1 MKTKIF
7 IVILGLSIPVKQY
20 AQTAI
25 NRTVPI
31 QKGQTLDMHF
41 DYPELIKVTTWDQN
55 EISIQGEV
63 SINGGEN
70 DDAFTLETSTT
81 GNVVRIR
88 SEINDMKSLPQRVT
102 LTRDGQKIMF
112 RNKTEWQKYRA
123 ENGGNYNSVSFGPEI
138 DITIEIKVPRN
149 IATKLT
155 SVYGMVEVQ
164 NFNGPLTVDATYG
177 GVDAALVERSIG
189 ELNAETNFGQ
199 IYTNLE
205 LRFNGD
211 NVTNKDFHTYVS
223 AKPGQGPNYSF
234 ESKYGNVYLRKA
246 EN

>member
-1 MKTKIF
+1 M
-7 IVILGLSIPVKQY
+7 ILALSIPVKQY
-20 AQTAI
+20 AQTPVNKTIA
-25 NRTVPI
+25 VE
-31 QKGQTLDMHF
+31 KGQTIEMHF
-41 DYPELIKVTTWDQN
+41 DYPELIKVTTWDRD

-70 DDAFTLETSTT
+70 DDAFILESTT
-81 GNVVRIR
+81 NGKVVRIK
-88 SEINDMKSLPQRVT
+88 SEIRDMKNLPQRVT
-102 LTRDGQKIMF
+102 VTRDGQKLIF
-112 RNKTEWQKYRA
+112 KNKNEWQKYRA
-123 ENGGNYNSVSFGPEI
+123 ENGGSYNSMSFGAEI
-138 DITIEIKVPRN
+138 DIKLEIKVPRN
-149 IATKLT
+149 TATQLT
-155 SVYGMVEVQ
+155 STYGMVEVT

-199 IYTNLE
+199 IYTNLD
-205 LRFNGD
+205 LRFGGD
-211 NVTNKDFHTYVS
+211 NVTNRDFHTYVS